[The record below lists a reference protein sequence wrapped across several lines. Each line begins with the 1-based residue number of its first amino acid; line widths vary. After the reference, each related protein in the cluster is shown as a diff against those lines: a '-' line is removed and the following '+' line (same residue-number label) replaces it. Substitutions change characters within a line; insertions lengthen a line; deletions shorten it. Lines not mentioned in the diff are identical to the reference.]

1 MRFARIVLA
10 TVWVVAS
17 GIAAPAAMADTFT
30 MKVDTYF
37 KKTTA
42 QSSSLPAS
50 DKCFLRAGQAIGA
63 VNKGI
68 ISGHWQ
74 ITLAGSLS
82 GCSFTAGYV
91 FADHVTVSGNASG
104 YTYPLPS
111 GVLGSGWCV
120 CRSVGTSPHIGQ
132 DTYTNS
138 GTMRAVA
145 VHSGVVESVTFDASC
160 GYFVSLRDDRGALW
174 RYVHLNQPGVSQGAR
189 VTNGQQLATISAY
202 PQSACGTGPHLH
214 WERRAAGPFGDSATG
229 KDCGQGYR
237 SCYYDPVKPWRTT
250 LTKMPSFTAFT
261 PIAAPIAATTSRSGA
276 DAMVAPT
283 LQCKNAPSQYAR
295 VDIAS
300 LAGLSSAASAGIDV
314 SLRYVTREGRRVAV
328 AGAAFVAN
336 PKNVCDADRGRNC
349 IVSWTLLNQSADGHW
364 RRVFQ
369 DPAVFNKAPARLA
382 EEAACAADAWNGRSV
397 VVMRDLNGRRYVT
410 SFDSAP

>member
-1 MRFARIVLA
+1 MRFARIVLT
-10 TVWVVAS
+10 TVWLAVSAM
-17 GIAAPAAMADTFT
+17 AAPAAMADTFT

-42 QSSSLPAS
+42 QSGSLPAS

-68 ISGHWQ
+68 ISSHWQ
-74 ITLAGSLS
+74 ITLAGALS
-82 GCSFTAGYV
+82 GCGFTSGYL
-91 FADHVTVSGNASG
+91 FADHVTVSGNPSG

-132 DTYTNS
+132 DTYTTS

-145 VHSGVVESVTFDASC
+145 VHSGIVESITFDSSC
-160 GYFVSLRDDRGALW
+160 GYFVSLRDDRGAVW

-202 PQSACGTGPHLH
+202 PGSACGTGPHLH

-250 LTKMPSFTAFT
+250 LTKLPSFASFT
-261 PIAAPIAATTSRSGA
+261 PVAAPKSTSAASTSS
-276 DAMVAPT
+276 DTVTPT

-300 LAGLSSAASAGIDV
+300 LSGLSSAASAGIDA
-314 SLRYVTREGRRVAV
+314 SLRYADREGRRVAV
-328 AGAAFVAN
+328 AGAAFAAN

-349 IVSWTLLNQSADGHW
+349 IVSWTLLNQTADGGW
-364 RRVFQ
+364 RRVFH
-369 DPAVFNKAPARLA
+369 DPAVFNNTPVRVA
-382 EEAACAADAWNGRSV
+382 EEATCAADGWNGRSV
-397 VVMRDLNGRRYVT
+397 IVLRDLNGRRYIANFAAT
-410 SFDSAP
+410 P